1 MSGGFTGT
9 GNLTFLGN
17 ATASAIS
24 LTTAAVAINGTIT
37 NSGSN
42 TSTNLITG
50 GVGSGVTAITQ
61 NGLGPLTI
69 GTNALNVNSAGTTL
83 TLTSVGTRQLL
94 LSGGSDGTGDLILKN
109 DNSTITSVTAPNGGV
124 FVSTLGLNHA
134 GAIINSG
141 TGSTSSGS
149 GVAIAAPIGSG
160 ITEIRQAS
168 ATSSLTVSG
177 AITVD
182 STPLTLRNT
191 LGGAFTIT
199 NSAAT
204 TGTGNLIL
212 KNDSSLAGGITISGA
227 GGINHTGSLT
237 NSGTGAGN
245 VLISSI
251 IGSNVTGVVQ
261 DSSTSTLR
269 LTSSNTYSGDT
280 TVQAGTLAIENINA
294 LQNSTLDTG
303 SSGSQTVT
311 FHSTN
316 VIYNLGGLKGSDEL
330 NTGPGV
336 NNTMRVGSN
345 NQDTL
350 FSGVLSGSGGR
361 LNKVGNGSLR
371 LTGANTYNGSTTIS
385 AGTLLLNNP
394 KVPGESGTG
403 TGNVTVS
410 GGTLGG
416 NGLVRPGTSGT
427 IGVSAGAFIAPG
439 DSAVAGGIG
448 DLTLDGGGTTSPLL
462 TMDSSAEFNFQLGAG
477 LSSDHISLWNFG
489 TSTDF
494 VRNSNVINISASIDA
509 TIGTYNLFSFYS
521 DNGASLKAYGFSS
534 GLTLNFLNP
543 AISGVLSYDFGE
555 INLTLNAIPEPSTL
569 TLVAAWSLGLLALR
583 RRTKARSVK

>member
-1 MSGGFTGT
+1 
-9 GNLTFLGN
+9 
-17 ATASAIS
+17 
-24 LTTAAVAINGTIT
+24 
-37 NSGSN
+37 
-42 TSTNLITG
+42 
-50 GVGSGVTAITQ
+50 
-61 NGLGPLTI
+61 
-69 GTNALNVNSAGTTL
+69 
-83 TLTSVGTRQLL
+83 
-94 LSGGSDGTGDLILKN
+94 LILKN
-109 DNSTITSVTAPNGGV
+109 NNSTIVATGISVT
-124 FVSTLGLNHA
+124 TLGLNHA

-191 LGGAFTIT
+191 LGGAFTVT

-330 NTGPGV
+330 NTGV

-350 FSGVLSGSGGR
+350 FAGVLSGSGGR

-371 LTGANTYNGSTTIS
+371 LTGANTYNGPTTIS
-385 AGTLLLNNP
+385 AGALLLNNP
-394 KVPGESGTG
+394 KLPGDSGTG

-462 TMDSSAEFNFQLGAG
+462 TMESSAEFNFQLGAG

-583 RRTKARSVK
+583 RRTRARSVK